1 MINNGDTAFMMLC
14 TAMVCLMTPGLAF
27 FYGGLARRR
36 SVLFI
41 MMESMIAMGIVTIMW
56 MYGGFG
62 LSFGRDFGG
71 IIGNPGDYFGLAG
84 VGFSPDTVHA
94 TTIPFALFFLFQLM
108 FCVITIPLSSGAY
121 AERLNLKGYLWF
133 LILGTI
139 LIYYPVCHWVWG
151 GGWLYDMGFVDFAG
165 GTVIHTTAGFAALAG
180 IFVLGNRKLEKPGMQ
195 PSNLMAA
202 AIGTGLLWFG
212 WFGFNSGG
220 ALSAGE
226 LATHAFT
233 NTIVGLASGMVTW
246 LIVAKITHGKT
257 DFVDVM
263 TGSVAGLATITP
275 CAGYISPVSAII
287 VGIVAGIVCNLAVAF
302 RKHMQWDD
310 ALDVWGV
317 HGIGGFTGT
326 ILIGI
331 LADESINGVA
341 ASPHQ
346 FGVQVLG
353 VVVAAVWSFVVA
365 WLILKVVGAI
375 TDIRPSEEVIRRGLD
390 KVLLD
395 ETAYDVVDPSAIGAQ
410 PEAEA
415 SEAALVFDPEPDA
428 EYLERSDARPGRK
441 GHRHHR
447 T

>member
-1 MINNGDTAFMMLC
+1 MINNADTAFMMLC
-14 TAMVCLMTPGLAF
+14 TAMVCVMTPGLAF

-41 MMESMIAMGIVTIMW
+41 MMESMIAMGIVTLMW

-62 LSFGRDFGG
+62 LSFGEDLGG
-71 IIGNPGDYFGLAG
+71 VIGNPGDYFGLAG

-121 AERLNLKGYLWF
+121 AERLNLKGYLFF

-139 LIYYPVCHWVWG
+139 FIYYPVCHWVWG
-151 GGWLYDMGFVDFAG
+151 GGWLSDLGFVDFAG

-180 IFVLGNRKLEKPGMQ
+180 IFVLGNRKLAKPGMQ
-195 PSNLMAA
+195 PSNLMVA

-233 NTIVGLASGMVTW
+233 NTVVGLASGMVTW
-246 LIVAKITHGKT
+246 LIVAKIIHGSI

-287 VGIVAGIVCNLAVAF
+287 VGVVAGIVCNLAVEF
-302 RKHMQWDD
+302 RKRMQWDD

-331 LADESINGVA
+331 LADESVNGVS
-341 ASPHQ
+341 ASPAQ

-353 VVVAAVWSFVVA
+353 VVVAAAWSFAVA
-365 WLILKVVGAI
+365 WLILKIVGAA
-375 TDIRPSEEVIRRGLD
+375 TDIRPSQEVIDQGLD
-390 KVLLD
+390 RVLLH
-395 ETAYDVVDPSAIGAQ
+395 ERAYDVVDATTLESLGEPAEVASGESSERTMARGGAAKAGGG
-410 PEAEA
+410 PRA
-415 SEAALVFDPEPDA
+415 VD
-428 EYLERSDARPGRK
+428 G
-441 GHRHHR
+441 
-447 T
+447 